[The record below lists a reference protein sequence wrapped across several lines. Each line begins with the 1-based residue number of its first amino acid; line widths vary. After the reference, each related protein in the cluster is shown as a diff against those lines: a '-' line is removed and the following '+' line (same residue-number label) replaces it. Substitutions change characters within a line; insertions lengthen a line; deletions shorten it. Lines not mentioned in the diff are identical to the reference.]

1 MEDIKS
7 RLIAAMEAYFGD
19 DQKRIRHAK
28 AVTGYV
34 EQLMEPA
41 NNYDV
46 CIAAGVLHDIGIHE
60 AERKHH
66 SNAGKYQEMEGPGV
80 ARPILQSLG
89 FPEDKTA
96 EICEIIAHHHT
107 PGKVKTADFQVLYE
121 ADWLVN
127 LKDDNDIRDKVKLAK
142 IIIKVFQTS
151 KGQAL
156 ARKIYLNQA

>member
-7 RLIAAMEAYFGD
+7 RLIADMETYFGD

-34 EQLMEPA
+34 EQLMEPG

-60 AERKHH
+60 AERKHG
-66 SNAGKYQEMEGPGV
+66 SNAGKYQEMEGPDV
-80 ARPILQSLG
+80 ARPILQRLG

-96 EICEIIAHHHT
+96 EICQIIAHHHS
-107 PGKVKTADFQVLYE
+107 PGNVKTPDFQVLYE

-127 LKDDNDIRDKVKLAK
+127 LKDEYGLQDAGKLEKV
-142 IIIKVFQTS
+142 INKVFQTS